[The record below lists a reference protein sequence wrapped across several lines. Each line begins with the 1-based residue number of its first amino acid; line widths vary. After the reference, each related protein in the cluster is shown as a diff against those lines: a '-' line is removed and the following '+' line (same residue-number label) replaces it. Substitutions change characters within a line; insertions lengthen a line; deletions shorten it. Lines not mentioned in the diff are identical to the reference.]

1 MPGLSTVET
10 ASGVRWSVPARIVAL
25 QLLAGVALAA
35 AALFWGVE
43 AATEALV
50 GAMVAFLPNACFAW
64 WITRAG
70 RSAPAAA
77 VLQAGVALGGWGL
90 KMALVVVLLVLA
102 IGVGRM
108 GSLAFF
114 VGLGVVLL
122 VSLASPLVARE
133 GDESRESRQGTTAG
147 KVEGT

>member
-25 QLLAGVALAA
+25 QVLAGVALAV
-35 AALFWGVE
+35 AALVWGVD
-43 AATEALV
+43 AATEAIV

-64 WITRAG
+64 WIARAG
-70 RSAPAAA
+70 RIAPAGA

-90 KMALVVVLLVLA
+90 KMALVVLLLVLA
-102 IGVGRM
+102 IGVARM

-122 VSLASPLVARE
+122 VSLASPLLALDGDDSR
-133 GDESRESRQGTTAG
+133 DESKTGNDSERR
-147 KVEGT
+147 